1 MTWIGGG
8 LRSEII
14 PKKQW
19 LPKLN
24 RHQTDRAAKDTKSTT
39 KWGCL
44 RTMGMHEWC
53 LDAGMCRHIEWSHPQ
68 LTLSWVALQRNNT
81 PQFDADLGPCLASLP
96 VFSAQPPPHPT
107 PHRVVAWK
115 QMSVLVDLLGGG
127 GVPKLQVGTM
137 LCLTHLFA
145 GRILQN
151 QLDWSVNRKEIYF
164 QIICGKTANL
174 LFTRQLHLNHCLIV
188 ENKTSQLTKQLN
200 STTVIQ
206 ISNSL
211 GGGEIHDFMGKEQKL
226 KLVV

>member
-14 PKKQW
+14 SKKQW

-39 KWGCL
+39 KWGCI

-127 GVPKLQVGTM
+127 GSQTASWYNALSDPFICRKNFAKPAWLISEQEGN
-137 LCLTHLFA
+137 LFSNNLWEDSKSA
-145 GRILQN
+145 FHATAASKPLPYR
-151 QLDWSVNRKEIYF
+151 
-164 QIICGKTANL
+164 GK
-174 LFTRQLHLNHCLIV
+174 
-188 ENKTSQLTKQLN
+188 
-200 STTVIQ
+200 
-206 ISNSL
+206 
-211 GGGEIHDFMGKEQKL
+211 
-226 KLVV
+226 